1 MEKSSFKK
9 TMQDDREVRV
19 TTTDGYRR
27 ASLSKKS
34 TNSKFRNATQGV
46 VSRDSLGRRS
56 GMTGNSKSKGSHN
69 SKSPDTRK
77 VMETLTH
84 HRVAIDEKTQLL
96 INGSE
101 VLSEKGISGKIHKVG
116 VGFGTG
122 RHTSGIRLDLLKE
135 APLELKREPERSG
148 SMMTIPTAPVI
159 PVPERPASPEK
170 VDAGI

>member
-1 MEKSSFKK
+1 M
-9 TMQDDREVRV
+9 RV
-19 TTTDGYRR
+19 TTTDGFRR
-27 ASLSKKS
+27 SGLSKKS
-34 TNSKFRNATQGV
+34 STSKVRNATQGV
-46 VSRDSLGRRS
+46 VSRDSMGRRS
-56 GMTGNSKSKGSHN
+56 GITANSKSKGSHN
-69 SKSPDTRK
+69 SKSPETRK

-84 HRVAIDEKTQLL
+84 HKVVIDEKTQLL

-122 RHTSGIRLDLLKE
+122 RHTSGIRLDLLKD

-159 PVPERPASPEK
+159 PVIER
-170 VDAGI
+170 